1 MDNRKCV
8 MVIDGDLPV
17 GVAANTA
24 AILGVT
30 LGRQVPELVGAD
42 TVDAS
47 HRTHLGIVTVPVAM
61 LRGGAGILKEL
72 RERLYGDEYGD
83 LVTVDFSDI
92 AQGCHVYGEYR
103 EKSANIMDFRYLGI
117 AIYGNK
123 KKVNRLTG
131 SMPLL
136 R

>member
-1 MDNRKCV
+1 MDDRKCV
-8 MVIDGDLPV
+8 MVIDGDLPA

-47 HRTHLGIVTVPVAM
+47 RRTHLGIVTVPVAM
-61 LRGGAGILKEL
+61 LRGDAGILKEL

-83 LVTVDFSDI
+83 LVTVDFSDA

-103 EKSANIMDFRYLGI
+103 EKAASITDFRYLGV